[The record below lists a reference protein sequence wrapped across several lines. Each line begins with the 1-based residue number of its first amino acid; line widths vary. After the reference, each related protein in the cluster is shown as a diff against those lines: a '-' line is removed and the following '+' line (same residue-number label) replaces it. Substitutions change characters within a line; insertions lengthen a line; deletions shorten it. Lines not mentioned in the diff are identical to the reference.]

1 MSGSRPDVLARW
13 VSRTLS
19 VGNALA
25 IGTVALGIVAG
36 LVGGDAS
43 AAPGGGL
50 MAQIGAG
57 KPASIVA
64 LGLLLLALTPIA
76 QLLAAVAAFARQGE
90 RRYAAISAT
99 VLGLLVIGIVA
110 AALFTQAA
118 GG

>member
-1 MSGSRPDVLARW
+1 MSGSSSDALARW

-19 VGNALA
+19 IGNVLA
-25 IGTVALGIVAG
+25 IGTIALGVAVG
-36 LVGGDAS
+36 LVSGDAS
-43 AAPGGGL
+43 VAPGGGL
-50 MAQIGAG
+50 TAQIGAG

-99 VLGLLVIGIVA
+99 VLGLLVLGIA
-110 AALFTQAA
+110 AAAIFTQPA